1 VTRHAVN
8 GTQQGDR
15 DVLISLVRRLRQI
28 RDEDLANVPDPRA
41 ALDIFIDHLV
51 PELDRRGYLRRP
63 PQTLAQ
69 RLRPL
74 GPLAAIAAGVMGAVL
89 LAGAIA
95 LAVWQV
101 TS

>member
-15 DVLISLVRRLRQI
+15 DVLITLARRLRQI
-28 RDEDLANVPDPRA
+28 RDEDAVADAAA
-41 ALDIFIDHLV
+41 ALDIFVDHLV
-51 PELDRRGYLRRP
+51 PELERRGFRRP
-63 PQTLAQ
+63 VTLAD

-74 GPLAAIAAGVMGAVL
+74 SPNGERVLGVAGGVLGFLLLVAAIVL
-89 LAGAIA
+89 V
-95 LAVWQV
+95 VWQV